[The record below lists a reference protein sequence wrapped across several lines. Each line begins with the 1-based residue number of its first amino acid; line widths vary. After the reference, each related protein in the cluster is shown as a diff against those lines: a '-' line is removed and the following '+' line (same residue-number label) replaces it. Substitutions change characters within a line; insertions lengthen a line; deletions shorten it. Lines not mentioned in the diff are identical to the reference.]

1 MSDIDLES
9 QSQVSGASA
18 AQRVLTE
25 WVGTTLSP
33 AKALLW
39 EARIGTK
46 PEGPLG
52 HHNPHGLLAAQRY
65 VCEREACEVLLSNV
79 DSVVVDVGGAPHR
92 TFEHLGPRGRYM
104 MPSVHAGDNSRVGR
118 IPPGV
123 SSDHVCHHRFE
134 ECECWRE
141 KKFAFLF
148 THSAYYIDPV
158 ALWAQL
164 SDESCVDAL
173 AVEHCFDDVFGGF
186 YEEASWSV
194 HVDTVTMRV
203 DGNATA
209 YVHPLP
215 PWQSGWTGVGGEGFE
230 AETLKQLDGVTRI
243 IRIHPVKRDVPVGE
257 VILWDQVESDPHKSG
272 PVQFSSGVRN
282 AIPDN
287 ARFTQVTFDVQRVHK
302 IGPFLYTDFL
312 FKGESHTV
320 TIPINGVCLVAA
332 SVVIRDR
339 SPVLL
344 QEVMHNLKNRWA
356 RSRIPPALLAR
367 TLAATVML
375 GFCVNVRY
383 EVDLLQ
389 TTTTRFGWV
398 FDAHRTLLAFGKIAV
413 VWWGYLALGFTIVV
427 LAYVGFEVTY
437 LELGYDDVTLQV
449 VLGLAVPF
457 LLLCTCFCV
466 RCTLRVHQSWRAYTE
481 AGWVANIGDDEG
493 PRAPLLGNGFT
504 LTRNL
509 PIPGSRYTKP
519 DAPILQGAMTQGPTR
534 EREFEPKRSLVSGVV
549 LDGAM
554 PTVLATTQ
562 AAERCAVTNRILA
575 PRRNPEGAE
584 LSEYYANFSGPVFE
598 AVKGGVDTGYAFF
611 LTWLNGLRKT
621 YPQSYLDTMEEEW
634 KGYQGVEAPPVPT
647 SAFEKIEKSAATV
660 GTDSAK
666 PTKTRLI
673 QPPEDVD
680 KAMTGPIVVQLYER
694 IRKCWNGLTSPVMYC
709 SGYTNRQI
717 GHAVD
722 TFIAKHGLVTA
733 WSVDMA
739 CYDATLGL
747 ELQKGAFEWYVKLGM
762 PRWMVSWLMRTRT
775 RGTTPNGIKYMPTRT
790 YFFKREKDAKA
801 SQAAYKRE
809 KFYAVVRQGVD
820 PRDGITEGWLLE
832 VEDFQMTSG
841 RMDTNLTDTVCL
853 VASFTGRLT
862 VPYLLLVCGDDAF
875 LLLRKEDAG
884 VVGGIKSFQEKL
896 GLNPEGAVSDSRAR
910 WEFCSKLF
918 WYAADDDGRVIT
930 VMGSKPFRGIARM
943 GINTTLPGAANAA
956 QSALAVR
963 IDSGH
968 VPFLGKFADVTYR
981 LCAAKKV
988 RPVGRVEWSA
998 IRGDRR
1004 YSPCSLN
1011 YAITQERY
1019 GLGQESEAEF
1029 EQLLATLHTVPI
1041 VVSWLPALNA
1051 VRVDEE

>member
-1 MSDIDLES
+1 MSDMDLES

-18 AQRVLTE
+18 STRVLTE
-25 WVGTTLSP
+25 WVGTTLAP

-39 EARIGTK
+39 EMRIGTK

-65 VCEREACEVLLSNV
+65 VLEKEACEVLLSNV
-79 DSVVVDVGGAPHR
+79 GSVVVDVGGAPHR
-92 TFEHLGPRGRYM
+92 TFDHLGVRGRYM

-118 IPPGV
+118 IPPEV
-123 SSDHVCHHRFE
+123 NVDNICHHRFE
-134 ECECWRE
+134 ECQCWRDG
-141 KKFAFLF
+141 KFAFLF
-148 THSAYYIDPV
+148 THSAYYIEPA

-230 AETLKQLDGVTRI
+230 AETLKQLDGTTRLV
-243 IRIHPVKRDVPVGE
+243 RLHPVKRNVPVGE
-257 VILWDQVESDPHKSG
+257 ALTWDQVESDPHRSG

-282 AIPDN
+282 AVPDN

-320 TIPINGVCLVAA
+320 TIPVNGVCLVASA
-332 SVVIRDR
+332 VVYRDR
-339 SPVLL
+339 NPVLL
-344 QEVMHNLKNRWA
+344 QEVTHNLKNRWA
-356 RSRIPPALLAR
+356 RGRIPPGLMAR
-367 TLAATVML
+367 TLAATVAL
-375 GFCVNVRY
+375 GFCINVHY
-383 EVDLLQ
+383 ETDLLQ

-398 FDAHRTLLAFGKIAV
+398 FEAHRTLLAFGKIAV
-413 VWWGYLALGFTIVV
+413 VWWGYIAACAILLV
-427 LAYVGFEVTY
+427 LAYAGFEVAYVET
-437 LELGYDDVTLQV
+437 GHSDVVLQTL
-449 VLGLAVPF
+449 LGLAVPA
-457 LLLCTCFCV
+457 LILCTCCCV
-466 RCTLRVHQSWRAYTE
+466 RCTLRVHQSWRDYTE
-481 AGWVANIGDDEG
+481 AGWVANIADDDN
-493 PRAPLLGNGFT
+493 PRSPLLGNGFT

-519 DAPILQGAMTQGPTR
+519 DAPVLQGNMSQGPTR
-534 EREFEPKRSLVSGVV
+534 EREFEPRRSLVSGVV
-549 LDGAM
+549 LDGVM

-562 AAERCAVTNRILA
+562 AMERCAVTNRILA

-584 LSEYYANFSGPVFE
+584 LSEYYTNFSGPIFK
-598 AVKGGVDTGYAFF
+598 AVKGSVDTGYTFF
-611 LTWLNGLRKT
+611 QQWLNGLRKT
-621 YPQSYLDTMEEEW
+621 YPQAYLDKMEEEW

-647 SAFEKIEKSAATV
+647 SSFGKIEKAAATV
-660 GTDSAK
+660 GTDHAK
-666 PTKTRLI
+666 PTKSRLI

-694 IRKCWNGLTSPVMYC
+694 IRKAWNGLTSPIMYC

-722 TFIAKHGLVTA
+722 TFIALHGEVVA

-739 CYDATLGL
+739 CYDATLGWD
-747 ELQKGAFEWYVKLGM
+747 LQKGAFEWYVTLGM
-762 PRWMVSWLMRTRT
+762 PRWLISWLMRTRT
-775 RGTTPNGIKYMPTRT
+775 RGSTPNAVKYMPIRS
-790 YFFKREKDAKA
+790 YFFKSERDAKEF
-801 SQAAYKRE
+801 QAIYKRH
-809 KFYAVVRQGVD
+809 KFWTAIRQGVQD
-820 PRDGITEGWLLE
+820 EEEGWFVD

-875 LLLRKEDAG
+875 LLLRKVDAG

-896 GLNPEGAVSDSRAR
+896 GLNPEGAVSDSRAK

-918 WYAADDDGRVIT
+918 WHATDDDGRTIT

-968 VPFLGKFADVTYR
+968 VPFLGTFADVTYR

-988 RPVGRVEWSA
+988 RPVGKVEWSA

-1004 YSPCSLN
+1004 YSPSPLN

-1019 GLGQESEAEF
+1019 GLGKENEAEF